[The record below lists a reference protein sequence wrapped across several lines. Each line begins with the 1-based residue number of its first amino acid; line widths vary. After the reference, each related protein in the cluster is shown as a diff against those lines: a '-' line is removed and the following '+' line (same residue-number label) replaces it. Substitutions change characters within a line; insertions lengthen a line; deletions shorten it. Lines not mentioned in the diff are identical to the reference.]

1 MPITNMTNAFSL
13 EGKNAVVTGGT
24 KGIGFGIA
32 TAFAQQGANVIMLG
46 RDEKAGEK
54 AVAELSAANP
64 GKFAFY
70 RCDMGDTAACKAT
83 TEKIIAEWGEIN
95 ILVNNAG
102 VGTNGNFLDMDD
114 EMSNYFHCVDVDLN
128 GVARMSFFV
137 AKHMKELGKGG
148 KIINISSNAGEIVNV
163 DLMAPYAAAKA
174 AVNRLTKSLA
184 FEWGSY
190 GINVNAIAPGFTW
203 SNFSN
208 ELPEEAFKHLCSKT
222 PTGRF
227 GEAIEVGALAVYLAS
242 AASDQVTGLI
252 ATIDGGYGLAR

>member
-1 MPITNMTNAFSL
+1 MPINAMENAYSL
-13 EGKNAVVTGGT
+13 KGKNAIVTGGN
-24 KGIGFGIA
+24 KGIGKGIA
-32 TAFAQQGANVIMLG
+32 TAFAQQGANVAILA
-46 RDEKAGEK
+46 RDEATSLEVIKEFSVYGGKYIFVKTDVGNIENCK
-54 AVAELSAANP
+54 TSTQAVIDQL
-64 GKFAFY
+64 GKI
-70 RCDMGDTAACKAT
+70 D
-83 TEKIIAEWGEIN
+83 

-102 VGTNGNFLDMDD
+102 IAAGGPFLDMDENMTD
-114 EMSNYFHCVDVDLN
+114 WFRVQSIDLN
-128 GVARMSFFV
+128 GVAQMCYFV
-137 AKHMKELGKGG
+137 GKHMKETGGG
-148 KIINISSNAGEIVNV
+148 KVINISSNAGEIVNV

-184 FEWGSY
+184 FEWGPY

>member
-1 MPITNMTNAFSL
+1 MPIKAMENAYSL
-13 EGKNAVVTGGT
+13 KGKNAIVTGGN
-24 KGIGFGIA
+24 KGIGKGIA
-32 TAFAQQGANVIMLG
+32 TAFAQQGANVAILA
-46 RDEKAGEK
+46 RDEATSLEVIKEFSVYGGKYIFVKTDVGNIENCK
-54 AVAELSAANP
+54 SSTQAVIDQL
-64 GKFAFY
+64 GKI
-70 RCDMGDTAACKAT
+70 D
-83 TEKIIAEWGEIN
+83 

-102 VGTNGNFLDMDD
+102 IAAGGPFLDMDENMTD
-114 EMSNYFHCVDVDLN
+114 WFRVQSIDLN
-128 GVARMSFFV
+128 GVAQMCYFV
-137 AKHMKELGKGG
+137 GKHMKETGGG

-208 ELPEEAFKHLCSKT
+208 ELPEEAYHKLCGKT